1 MDSLDINSRFIN
13 IPLEEIIGTG
23 TSDLFKS
30 NDIVDGLKKSE
41 FKNVHSLA
49 TKELY
54 YIYDNNMLYTETEG
68 VTVEFAIESSLAN
81 AFLAYYEQIWL
92 HSCPF

>member
-13 IPLEEIIGTG
+13 IPLEETIGTG

-30 NDIVDGLKKSE
+30 NGIVDGLKKSE
-41 FKNVHSLA
+41 FKDVHSLT

-54 YIYDNNMLYTETEG
+54 YIYDNNMLYKETEG
-68 VTVEFAIESSLAN
+68 ATVEFVIESSLAN
-81 AFLAYYEQIWL
+81 AFLAYHEQNWL
-92 HSCPF
+92 DSCPF

>member
-13 IPLEEIIGTG
+13 IPLEETIGTG

-30 NDIVDGLKKSE
+30 NGIADGLKKSE
-41 FKNVHSLA
+41 FKDVHSLT

-54 YIYDNNMLYTETEG
+54 YIYDNNMLYKETEG
-68 VTVEFAIESSLAN
+68 ATVEFVIESSLAN
-81 AFLAYYEQIWL
+81 AFLAYHEQNWL
-92 HSCPF
+92 DSCPF